1 MIKELLQKTKSNNDI
16 KNMKENL
23 SNKEMR
29 FGNTNFQITEVPA
42 GMRKKIKEEIKMI
55 KTFRVKT
62 QYEKDE
68 TCLT

>member
-1 MIKELLQKTKSNNDI
+1 
-16 KNMKENL
+16 MKENL
-23 SNKEMR
+23 SNTEMR

-62 QYEKDE
+62 QDAKDE